1 MGNGRL
7 LETAV
12 EQADQLM
19 YQAKTR
25 TNMVMTEMML
35 AQSSEQENELHAR
48 KERIL
53 IVDDSELNRA
63 LLTEMLED
71 DSKFWKLRTGR
82 SAWTF

>member
-1 MGNGRL
+1 
-7 LETAV
+7 
-12 EQADQLM
+12 
-19 YQAKTR
+19 
-25 TNMVMTEMML
+25 MML

-71 DSKFWKLRTGR
+71 DYEILESGQRAGVHGHPER
-82 SAWTF
+82 GQR